1 MKCLTPF
8 CRCVV
13 ALRKSIQSDPNYADQ
28 RSIFEDLGKFVL
40 DNAFKGYNCS
50 VFAYGQTG
58 AGKSYTMMGTGA
70 VLNSK
75 LGDSIGLIPRICR
88 ALFQKASGSG

>member
-1 MKCLTPF
+1 MQRTSSRPH
-8 CRCVV
+8 VPPPG
-13 ALRKSIQSDPNYADQ
+13 QSDPNYADQ
-28 RSIFEDLGKFVL
+28 DSIFQDLGMFVL

-70 VLNSK
+70 VLSAK
-75 LGDSIGLIPRICR
+75 LGSAIGLIPRICK
-88 ALFQKASGSG
+88 ALFDRKGSNG